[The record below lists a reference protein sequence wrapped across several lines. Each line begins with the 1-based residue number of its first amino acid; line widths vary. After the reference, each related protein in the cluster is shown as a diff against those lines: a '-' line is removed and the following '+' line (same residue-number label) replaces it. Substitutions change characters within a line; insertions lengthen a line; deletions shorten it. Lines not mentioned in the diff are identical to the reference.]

1 MVKQA
6 GLSMLIPNWNHRFS
20 LPRAVR
26 SALDGLR
33 RLRAQGVAGE
43 LLVVDDASRDGSQKY
58 LFNLAAHY
66 PDVAVRV
73 LWLPQNV
80 GLGAARNIGLTQ
92 ATYRHACLLDADNAL
107 EPANLWLFYRAALET
122 GAALTYGNLF
132 VLGDAK
138 PDVLSNEPLQAR
150 VYRQNYVDNF
160 ALLDVSAALAAGG
173 YQTTRGL
180 LEDWEL
186 LMRLLTRQALVVFV
200 PAVLGYYYRLPGAL
214 HTVAPEALVHRLRRI
229 FDQDELRSRDGR
241 LLGRMY
247 HPDIGWLA

>member
-1 MVKQA
+1 MVQRA
-6 GLSMLIPNWNHRFS
+6 GLSILIPNWNHRFA

-33 RLRAQGVAGE
+33 RLQAQGVAGE

-73 LWLPQNV
+73 VWLPRNL
-80 GLGAARNIGLTQ
+80 GLGAARNTGLIH
-92 ATYRHACLLDADNAL
+92 AAYRHACLLDADNAL

-132 VLGDAK
+132 VLGDTQ

-160 ALLDVSAALAAGG
+160 ALLDIPAALAAGG

-186 LMRLLTRQALVVFV
+186 MMRLLARGALIVFV
-200 PAVLGYYYRLPGAL
+200 PAVLGYYHRLSGGL
-214 HTVAPEALVHRLRRI
+214 HTLAPETLIQRLRRI
-229 FDQDELRSRDGR
+229 FDQNELRSREGR

-247 HPDIGWLA
+247 HPDVGWLA

>member
-1 MVKQA
+1 MARCA
-6 GLSMLIPNWNHRFS
+6 GLSILIPNWNHRFS
-20 LPRAVR
+20 LPRAAR

-33 RLRAQGVAGE
+33 QLKAQGVDGE

-73 LWLPQNV
+73 IWLPQNV
-80 GLGAARNIGLTQ
+80 GLGAARNTGLTH
-92 ATYRHACLLDADNAL
+92 AAYRHACLLDADNAL
-107 EPANLWLFYRAALET
+107 EPANLWLFYRAARET
-122 GAALTYGNLF
+122 EAALTYGTLF
-132 VLGDAK
+132 VLGDTK

-160 ALLDVSAALAAGG
+160 ALLDIPVALAVGG

-186 LMRLLTRQALVVFV
+186 LMRLLARDALIVFV

-214 HTVAPEALVHRLRRI
+214 HTVAPETLAHRLRRI
-229 FDQDELRSRDGR
+229 FDQNELRSQEGR

-247 HPDIGWLA
+247 HPDIGWLT